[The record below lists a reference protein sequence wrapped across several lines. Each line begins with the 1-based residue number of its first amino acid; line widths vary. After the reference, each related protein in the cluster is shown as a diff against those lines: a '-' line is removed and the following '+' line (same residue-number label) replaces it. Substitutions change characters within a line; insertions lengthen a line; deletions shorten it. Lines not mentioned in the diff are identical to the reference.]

1 MSLGNVNGKDIKT
14 QIHSIASSGNA
25 GSRKGRI
32 EILEKV
38 SELGKELLDALNSQ
52 DENLVELEN
61 DYDDIFEQFEEL
73 DNEIKAAEEKAQGIA
88 DGITDIDEEIAD
100 LEAKKANGEE
110 LSDFDQT
117 RLEYLYKVKS
127 GKQEDASDENSHLTD
142 LAGKKSTVG
151 AKLDGFGALLNDIT
165 EKMDGYAEAGDEVK
179 DAAHTYGRS
188 NMAENMEKNGGALK
202 RNESMWGKTAIHSV
216 GGSVIGGSI
225 GGIFGPVGFI
235 VGAVIGG
242 VGGIVTGAT
251 TKNDTEKYVER
262 MGYRGMGDGGEGSNM
277 TYHDDEYGGYHAE
290 YDVMQY
296 GIGGKLRDL
305 TAKTWSYGK
314 TVNTASNDMKNRAET
329 LDGKRKPDD
338 EPKDNQNL

>member
-52 DENLVELEN
+52 DENLVELEH
-61 DYDDIFEQFEEL
+61 DYDDMLEQFEEL
-73 DNEIKAAEEKAQGIA
+73 DNEIQAAEEKAQGIA

-117 RLEYLYKVKS
+117 RLEYLYKVRS
-127 GKQEDASDENSHLTD
+127 GKQEDANDERSHLTD
-142 LAGKKSTVG
+142 LAGKKSTF
-151 AKLDGFGALLNDIT
+151 ASKMDSYDKLLDDIT
-165 EKMDGYAEAGDEVK
+165 EKMDGYAEAGDKVK
-179 DAAHTYGRS
+179 EAASTYGRS
-188 NMAENMEKNGGALK
+188 GMAKNLEEGGNSNALK
-202 RNESMWGKTAIHSV
+202 RNESMWGRGWLTDAKNNKTQ
-216 GGSVIGGSI
+216 
-225 GGIFGPVGFI
+225 
-235 VGAVIGG
+235 
-242 VGGIVTGAT
+242 
-251 TKNDTEKYVER
+251 KLVER
-262 MGYRGMGDGGEGSNM
+262 MGYSGMGDGGSAGDM